1 MGLYLLS
8 RDPRKPVL
16 VLAAVGLCGFA
27 VVVGLDAVRTIGGGY
42 AEALSR
48 IEIYL
53 AAVPAI
59 AWFAVVME
67 LARPPDT
74 ERSRTREL
82 MLTALV
88 AVAVLSGAV
97 LAGNVDGPLRL
108 GHWVMFTV
116 ISVSTLGAM
125 VAAVRNLSPGR
136 YAPARRNLS
145 PGRYA
150 PARRNLSP
158 GRYAPARRDLSP
170 GRYAPARRGP
180 AQPARVAGVIA
191 VATLFFALSN
201 AILIIPLGLV
211 PSWLALAATGFD
223 VLLLGIAVALWDA
236 FDEGQAL
243 RAAMLRSLL
252 GALLAVALLDGQLLI
267 GLVAFRAD
275 VDGTTVLTTT
285 TLITVALAIAATVF
299 AGPLAGLLDRVVF
312 FSSPRLRAERAELRT
327 TEAAL
332 PLCSASPL
340 DDVDDDT
347 FARLTR
353 RALGHYGDLGKL
365 VASPLTQLPEI
376 DARLAAR
383 GAPDQPLERA
393 AELRSLLGD
402 RIDRL
407 KPRDGSDFGT
417 TEQWRYYN
425 SLYFPYVVGVRA
437 YAQNATAA
445 GLDPVARQA
454 WQWFVTDVPQRSFHN
469 WQNAGAR
476 LIATDLRAQA
486 APAQR

>member
-1 MGLYLLS
+1 MAALSVLVFALAWWMGLYLLS

-16 VLAAVGLCGFA
+16 VLAAFGLCGFA
-27 VVVGLDAVRTIGGGY
+27 VVVGLDAVRTLGGGY

-53 AAVPAI
+53 ATVPAI

-67 LARPPDT
+67 LARPAET
-74 ERSRTREL
+74 ERSRTREML
-82 MLTALV
+82 LTALV

-97 LAGNVDGPLRL
+97 LAGSVNGPLRL
-108 GHWVMFTV
+108 GHWVMFAV

-125 VAAVRNLSPGR
+125 VAAVRN
-136 YAPARRNLS
+136 
-145 PGRYA
+145 
-150 PARRNLSP
+150 
-158 GRYAPARRDLSP
+158 
-170 GRYAPARRGP
+170 
-180 AQPARVAGVIA
+180 QPARVAGVLA

-267 GLVAFRAD
+267 GTVALRSD
-275 VDGTTVLTTT
+275 VVSTTVLTTT
-285 TLITVALAIAATVF
+285 TLITLALAIAATVF
-299 AGPLAGLLDRVVF
+299 AGPLAGMLDRVA
-312 FSSPRLRAERAELRT
+312 FSGSPRLRAERATLRT

-332 PLCSASPL
+332 PLCSPNPL
-340 DDVDDDT
+340 ADVDDET

-365 VASPLTQLPEI
+365 VASPLTALPEI

-383 GAPDQPLERA
+383 GAADQPLERA

-402 RIDRL
+402 RIARL
-407 KPRDGSDFGT
+407 KPRDDAEFGT
-417 TEQWRYYN
+417 SEQWRYYN
-425 SLYFPYVVGVRA
+425 SLYFPYVAGVRA

-445 GLDPVARQA
+445 GLDPPARQA
-454 WQWFVTDVPQRSFHN
+454 WQWMVTEVPQRSLHN
-469 WQNAGAR
+469 WQNAAAR
-476 LIATDLRAQA
+476 LIAADLRATA
-486 APAQR
+486 VSAPG